1 VSFFIISPEFYSWV
15 LLPLLIFFAR
25 VCDVSMETIRVIH
38 ISRGIK
44 YLAPLIPFF
53 EIVIWLLAMEV
64 VMKDLANIAN
74 FLAFALGFAVGTYV
88 GLIIEEKLSIGMV
101 TLRIITTDDS
111 NEEIVSFMESENYG
125 ITTLDATGSRG
136 NVKTILSLV
145 NRTDVPRITRYIQSA
160 NPHAFLSIE
169 DVRYVNQGVFRPKKP
184 NRITGFFHLF
194 IRPRK
199 KKYYCFHG
207 MASSVIA
214 FNLLCY
220 ESIIQQKINNIDRM
234 EVM

>member
-1 VSFFIISPEFYSWV
+1 VSFFIISPEFYSWII
-15 LLPLLIFFAR
+15 LPLLIFFAR
-25 VCDVSMETIRVIH
+25 VCDVSMETIRVIY

-44 YLAPLIPFF
+44 YLAPLIAFF

-64 VMKDLANIAN
+64 VMKDLANIGT

-101 TLRIITTDDS
+101 ILRIVTTDES
-111 NEEIVSFMESENYG
+111 NEEILSFMQSENYG

-136 NVKTILSLV
+136 SVKMILSLV
-145 NRTDVPRITRYIQSA
+145 NRTDVPRITRHIQA
-160 NPHAFLSIE
+160 TNPHAFFSIE

-184 NRITGFFHLF
+184 NRITGFFHSF

-199 KKYYCFHG
+199 KK
-207 MASSVIA
+207 
-214 FNLLCY
+214 
-220 ESIIQQKINNIDRM
+220 
-234 EVM
+234 

>member
-15 LLPLLIFFAR
+15 LLPLLIFLAR
-25 VCDVSMETIRVIH
+25 VCDVSMETIRVIY

-44 YLAPLIPFF
+44 YLAPIIAFF

-64 VMKDLANIAN
+64 VMQDLANIAN

-101 TLRIITTDDS
+101 ILRIVTTDDS
-111 NEEIVSFMESENYG
+111 NEEIVSFMQSENYG

-136 NVKTILSLV
+136 SVKMILSLV
-145 NRTDVPRITRYIQSA
+145 NRTDVPRITQHIQA
-160 NPHAFLSIE
+160 TNPHAFFSIE

-184 NRITGFFHLF
+184 NRITGFFHSF

-199 KKYYCFHG
+199 KK
-207 MASSVIA
+207 
-214 FNLLCY
+214 
-220 ESIIQQKINNIDRM
+220 
-234 EVM
+234 